1 MLFLTLL
8 LIIFTADNSDFFLK
22 PELSKPEAVYL
33 LAGVLIS
40 FFLMFVFSAADRHI
54 SSELKIRIRKH
65 AGSIIALLSLL
76 FFIAEVLY
84 AASAFFYSDWDP
96 AGVLDCV
103 YKLLRGRSGEINIDY
118 FSAHPNNLMLVCT
131 YLSVLRTAGLFGTE
145 SVISIVILQA
155 LLFSLGGVLFFYIVH
170 DLLSLKAA
178 FLSYFLYVFWIGFNP
193 YLFITYSDAVGLI
206 FPLVI
211 LRLFQLVLLMKKG
224 NTVIPT
230 AAVAG
235 VFAALGYAVKPQ
247 TVIVFI
253 AGIIVTAFGFFL
265 RKNRKQLY
273 AVIAAVI
280 VFPAVLI
287 TVNYVIYPSLGL
299 ELDKAKSFGFSH
311 YIMMGLNPETDGVY
325 SNEDTEFTNS
335 IKDPSIRREE
345 NLRVTEERLKA
356 YGLKGLLGHL
366 KRKQL
371 INFCDGTF
379 SWGIDGNFFAGPVL
393 GDMPAVRED
402 SPFRPLIHSFI
413 IAGER
418 NYDKYRDLM
427 QLFWL
432 TVLFFA
438 SVGEIYALK
447 RLVRRDFEGIPAL
460 YTLGVLFLSLY
471 GLTVF
476 ELIFEAKARY
486 LFTYLPLFL
495 TAGVYGACVIYRSLR
510 RCLKR

>member
-8 LIIFTADNSDFFLK
+8 LIILTADNSDFFLK

-33 LAGVLIS
+33 LAGVLKS
-40 FFLMFVFSAADRHI
+40 FFLMFVFSAADRNI
-54 SSELKIRIRKH
+54 SSELKTRIRKH
-65 AGSIIALLSLL
+65 AGIIIALLSLL
-76 FFIAEVLY
+76 FFSAEVLY

-131 YLSVLRTAGLFGTE
+131 YLAVLRAAALFGTE
-145 SVISIVILQA
+145 SVISIVFLQA
-155 LLFSLGGVLFFYIVH
+155 LLFSLGGVLVFYIVN

-178 FLSYFLYVFWIGFNP
+178 FLSYLLYTLWIGFNP
-193 YLFITYSDAVGLI
+193 YLLITYSDAVGLI
-206 FPLVI
+206 FPLV
-211 LRLFQLVLLMKKG
+211 LFRLFQLVLRKDRGKA
-224 NTVIPT
+224 VIPT
-230 AAVAG
+230 ASVAG
-235 VFAALGYAVKPQ
+235 VFAGLGYAVKPQ

-253 AGIIVTAFGFFL
+253 AGIIVTAFVFFL
-265 RKNRKQLY
+265 RKDRKQFY
-273 AVIAAVI
+273 AVIAAVFM
-280 VFPAVLI
+280 FPVVLI
-287 TVNYVIYPSLGL
+287 TVNNAIYPSLGL

-335 IKDPSIRREE
+335 IKDPSERRAE
-345 NLRVTEERLKA
+345 NLRVTEERLKE
-356 YGLKGLLGHL
+356 YGISGLLGHL

-402 SPFRPLIHSFI
+402 SPLRPMIHSFI
-413 IAGER
+413 VAGER
-418 NYDKYRDLM
+418 NYDKFRDLM

-432 TVLFFA
+432 TVLFFGSA
-438 SVGEIYALK
+438 GEIFALK
-447 RLVRRDFEGIPAL
+447 RLIGRDFEGNPAFSI
-460 YTLGVLFLSLY
+460 LGVLFLSLY

-495 TAGVYGACVIYRSLR
+495 IAGVYGASGIYRSLR
-510 RCLKR
+510 RCLK